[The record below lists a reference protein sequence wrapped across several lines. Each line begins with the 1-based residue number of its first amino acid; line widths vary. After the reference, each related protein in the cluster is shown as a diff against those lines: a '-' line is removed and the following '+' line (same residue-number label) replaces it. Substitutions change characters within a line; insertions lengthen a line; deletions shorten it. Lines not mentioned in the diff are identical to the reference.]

1 MKPVDR
7 SAPPT
12 QPPQRIKNKLNMKK
26 IFCLISLILIVF
38 LEQVSAQKENMKPIE
53 RSVGSLHISIDPRME
68 LLTAAQ
74 LISHAFYI
82 DRNKFYSQEA
92 IAYFKSF
99 SSEEVV
105 AQTDYLEQNHT
116 FGADAPP
123 EFMLY
128 LSQVPELERQMAFS
142 ERLIERGGGI
152 ENLEQYKKTIK
163 QFAEVSNFE
172 NFWNSR
178 IPLYNQIL
186 DLTVAEMGEIDLV
199 KVMEDYFNET
209 QESYNVILSP
219 AFSGGCGPKI
229 PAKNGKYDIYAC
241 LTTWYEKDGI
251 PYMAMEALRDY
262 IWHEWG
268 HSFVNP
274 LTEKYRDRVDASS
287 KLLEPIAKK
296 QAGLAY
302 PYWYQSVN
310 EHIIRAIHVRLLEF
324 HSDSQQAKT
333 MLNNELSMRFIYIEP
348 LIEKLKDFE
357 KQRDEKGITFTE
369 YYPELI
375 NLFDS
380 LLKSEYWKQIDLNFK
395 GPITKALGE
404 SMQAFIYPTQDS
416 DTASLISI
424 QNYITRI
431 FNMSQLRNGLL
442 LADTTALKTDLSD
455 YGIRAYGT
463 IESNLFLKQYAHL
476 FPFKIENET
485 IYADKEYT
493 DPNIR
498 LLTCF
503 PNPYNSETGMF
514 VCTAI
519 SNKVFQNSVLFSD
532 GDLDYILLIDSETI
546 LSKGVYKKDGRW
558 EF

>member
-1 MKPVDR
+1 M
-7 SAPPT
+7 
-12 QPPQRIKNKLNMKK
+12 MKK
-26 IFCLISLILIVF
+26 IFCLISLILLVF
-38 LEQVSAQKENMKPIE
+38 LGQVSAQKENIKPIE

-74 LISHAFYI
+74 LISNAFYI
-82 DRNKFYSQEA
+82 DRNKSYSQEV
-92 IAYFKSF
+92 ITYFKSF

-128 LSQVPELERQMAFS
+128 LSQVPELEQQQGFS
-142 ERLIERGGGI
+142 ERLLERGGGA
-152 ENLEQYKKTIK
+152 ENLEQYRKTIRR
-163 QFAEVSNFE
+163 FAEVSNFE
-172 NFWNSR
+172 DFWNSR

-199 KVMEDYFNET
+199 KIMEDYFNES
-209 QESYNVILSP
+209 QASYNVILSP

-229 PAKNGKYDIYAC
+229 PAINGKYDIYAC
-241 LTTWYEKDGI
+241 LTTWYEKESI

-274 LTEKYRDRVDASS
+274 LTEKYRDRVNASS

-310 EHIIRAIHVRLLEF
+310 EHIIRAIHVRLLEL
-324 HSDSQQAKT
+324 HSDPQEAKT
-333 MLNNELSMRFIYIEP
+333 MLNNELNMRFIYIEP
-348 LIEKLKDFE
+348 FIEKLKDFE
-357 KQRDEKGITFTE
+357 KQRDEIGITFSE

-375 NLFDS
+375 NVFDS
-380 LLKSEYWKQIDLNFK
+380 LMKIEYWKQFDMNFK
-395 GPITKALGE
+395 GPIMEVLKE
-404 SMQAFIYPTQDS
+404 SQRAFIYPTQDS
-416 DTASLISI
+416 DIESLKFI
-424 QNYITRI
+424 QDYVAKL

-455 YGIRAYGT
+455 YGISAYGT

-476 FPFKIENET
+476 FPFKIENKT

-493 DPNIR
+493 NPNIR
-498 LLTCF
+498 LFSCL
-503 PNPYNSETGMF
+503 PNPYNSEIGMF

-519 SNKVFQNSVLFSD
+519 SNNAYQNPVSISADV
-532 GDLDYILLIDSETI
+532 DYILLIDSETI
-546 LSKGVYKKDGRW
+546 LSKGFYKKDGKW

>member
-1 MKPVDR
+1 
-7 SAPPT
+7 
-12 QPPQRIKNKLNMKK
+12 MKK
-26 IFCLISLILIVF
+26 IFCLFSLIAVTF
-38 LEQVSAQKENMKPIE
+38 CVQVSAQKENMKPIE
-53 RSVGSLHISIDPRME
+53 RYVGNLKISIDPRME
-68 LLTAAQ
+68 LLTAVQ
-74 LISHAFYI
+74 LISNAFYI
-82 DRNKFYSQEA
+82 DRNKPYSQEV
-92 IAYFKSF
+92 ITYFKSF
-99 SSEEVV
+99 SSEEIV
-105 AQTDYLEQNHT
+105 AQTDSLEQNHT

-128 LSQVPELERQMAFS
+128 LSQVPQLEQQKAFS
-142 ERLIERGGGI
+142 ERLLERGGGA
-152 ENLEQYKKTIK
+152 ENLEQYRKAIK
-163 QFAEVSNFE
+163 HFAEVSNFE
-172 NFWNSR
+172 DFWNSR

-186 DLTVAEMGEIDLV
+186 DLTVAEMGGIDLV
-199 KVMEDYFNET
+199 KVLENYYNET

-219 AFSGGCGPKI
+219 SFSGGYGPKI

-251 PYMAMEALRDY
+251 PYMAMEDLRDY
-262 IWHEWG
+262 VWHEWS
-268 HSFVNP
+268 HSFVNH
-274 LTEKYRDRVDASS
+274 LTEKYRDRVNASS

-296 QAGLAY
+296 QAGQAY
-302 PYWYQSVN
+302 PFWYGSVN
-310 EHIIRAIHVRLLEF
+310 EHIIRAVHVRLLELY
-324 HSDSQQAKT
+324 SDSQKTKT
-333 MLNNELSMRFIYIEP
+333 MLNNELDKRFIYIEP

-380 LLKSEYWKQIDLNFK
+380 LLKIEYWKQIDMNFK

-404 SMQAFIYPTQDS
+404 TLQAFIYPTQDS

-498 LLTCF
+498 LLSCF

-519 SNKVFQNSVLFSD
+519 SNKVFQNSVSFS
-532 GDLDYILLIDSETI
+532 GDVDYILLIDSETI
-546 LSKGVYKKDGRW
+546 LNKGVYKKEGKW
-558 EF
+558 EY